1 MATQTFSAST
11 AEAAFAKIKKHL
23 GKTAVILEVKRGPRG
38 VKVTAAQAR
47 SGTNSRRFFEGGEQ
61 VGANSMAGQSSLGT
75 PSATGKIPVS
85 AGLRLVEGM
94 TLESPIRETLQGIDF
109 PPDLVSR
116 LLSVA
121 GDSAEGWKQI
131 CLWLQEFYPPL
142 VGALRGRVG
151 RVMTMGFVGPRG
163 VGRSTLVRGLAAR
176 AAASD
181 PGRVV
186 WLRVGF
192 PRRRL
197 ASVAEHSAPV
207 GVEVHTAHSI
217 AEVRRVASGPSNIT
231 AMLIDLP
238 GVEVHSTSEL
248 ESLSKFMAVCDQNW
262 GRVHWNAV
270 LPANWSTREAS
281 RAALALHPLGV
292 EALAWTHL
300 DQVGD
305 SGTIVSSSLRTGL
318 PPSFVHGDRVGDGGS
333 SNAAVWSDI
342 VDVLQNV
349 RIESEEENTSLAV
362 AR

>member
-11 AEAAFAKIKKHL
+11 AEAAFAKIKKHF

-38 VKVTAAQAR
+38 VKVTAAPAR
-47 SGTNSRRFFEGGEQ
+47 AGASSRRFFEGGGQ
-61 VGANSMAGQSSLGT
+61 VAANSAAGQSASGIARVSSVD
-75 PSATGKIPVS
+75 SAS

-94 TLESPIRETLQGIDF
+94 ALESPIRETLQGIDF

-121 GDSAEGWKQI
+121 GDTSAGWERI
-131 CLWLQEFYPPL
+131 CLWLEESYPPL
-142 VGALRGRVG
+142 VGALRGRAG

-197 ASVAEHSAPV
+197 ASVSTLSAPV
-207 GVEVHTAHSI
+207 GVEVRTAHSI
-217 AEVRRVASGPSNIT
+217 AEVRRVASDPPNVT

-238 GVEVHSTSEL
+238 GVEVHSASEL
-248 ESLSKFMAVCDQNW
+248 EALSKFMEVCDQSC

-270 LPANWSTREAS
+270 LPATWSTREAS
-281 RAALALHPLGV
+281 RAAHALQPLGV

-342 VDVLQNV
+342 VDVLQDV
-349 RIESEEENTSLAV
+349 RVESEEENASLAV

>member
-1 MATQTFSAST
+1 MAAQTFSAST
-11 AEAAFAKIKKHL
+11 AEAAFAKIKKQL

-38 VKVTAAQAR
+38 VKVTAAPAR
-47 SGTNSRRFFEGGEQ
+47 AGRSSRQLFEGVGQ
-61 VGANSMAGQSSLGT
+61 IGANSAMGDSDITTASITAENLT
-75 PSATGKIPVS
+75 AN
-85 AGLRLVEGM
+85 GLRLVDGM
-94 TLESPIRETLQGIDF
+94 TLESPIRETLQAIDF

-116 LLSVA
+116 LLTIA
-121 GDSAEGWKQI
+121 GDSSVGWKRI
-131 CLWLQEFYPPL
+131 CLWLQESYPPL
-142 VGALRGRVG
+142 VGALRGRAG
-151 RVMTMGFVGPRG
+151 RMMTMGFVGPRG

-197 ASVAEHSAPV
+197 VEAPGQSATV
-207 GVEVHTAHSI
+207 GVEIRTAHSI
-217 AEVRRVASGPSNIT
+217 AEVRRVASDPSNVA

-238 GVEVHSTSEL
+238 GVDVHSSSEIDA
-248 ESLSKFMAVCDQNW
+248 LSKFMDVCDQSW

-270 LPANWSTREAS
+270 VPATWSTREAS
-281 RAALALHPLGV
+281 RAALALKPLGA

-305 SGTIVSSSLRTGL
+305 SGTIVSASLRTGL
-318 PPSFVHGDRVGDGGS
+318 PPSFVHGDRTGDGAS
-333 SNAAVWSDI
+333 SNAADWSDI
-342 VDVLQNV
+342 VEVLKDVRV
-349 RIESEEENTSLAV
+349 ESEEDNASLAV